1 MEMEKQCNEKWRVIG
16 APQTHDQVYK
26 YLKST
31 GYKWWSFQR
40 KDLHQE
46 ALIRNLDLSKRRK
59 LTATSFFKEIYIG
72 LDNSII
78 GPYDLMGR
86 KKSQ

>member
-59 LTATSFFKEIYIG
+59 LTATSFFLRRYRSRQFNYRT
-72 LDNSII
+72 L
-78 GPYDLMGR
+78 
-86 KKSQ
+86 